1 MGFQEDSG
9 NSLGLLEKSTAASQA
24 TTDLRCTSS
33 QDSLGRFIGG
43 AANWDL
49 NHHCRRLLRSPFL
62 RLQRNLNEF
71 PWNSEILGIRD
82 RRAKIGDDFI
92 PMADRSAER
101 VTRTRI
107 RAEIAGNRL
116 ELIESGKARLALLLE
131 LIAGAERSIRML
143 MYMFNADAAGRSVR
157 DALAA
162 AARRGI
168 EVRLLVDG
176 FGSDA
181 GPEFFS
187 IFDEVGAEHCVFNPS
202 YGRSYLLRNHQKLVV
217 IDDRVAIVGGA
228 NIDDTY
234 MNDVGATHWRDLWLR
249 IEGPE
254 VAMPSRYFDLVFRWS
269 KRKNPAL
276 KYLRRQIAEFSEWRG
291 PLQWK
296 FSGPLSMRNS
306 WWRSIGQDIRSGHR
320 LEMIFAY
327 FAPPGAM
334 LRRIGRLGRRGRAR
348 IITPAKSD
356 NNSTIEAARHS
367 YSRLLRRHVEMYEYQ
382 PAKLHTKLAI
392 VDDIV
397 HIGSSNFDYRSL
409 YINME
414 VMLRIKDQG
423 FAEAMRGYFD
433 DEVAHSRWI
442 TPALHKRRANPWRR
456 IKWAISHFLVNV
468 MDYTVTRRLNFRV
481 ER

>member
-1 MGFQEDSG
+1 
-9 NSLGLLEKSTAASQA
+9 
-24 TTDLRCTSS
+24 
-33 QDSLGRFIGG
+33 
-43 AANWDL
+43 
-49 NHHCRRLLRSPFL
+49 
-62 RLQRNLNEF
+62 
-71 PWNSEILGIRD
+71 
-82 RRAKIGDDFI
+82 
-92 PMADRSAER
+92 MADRSTGR
-101 VTRTRI
+101 VTGAAI

-116 ELIESGKARLALLLE
+116 ELIEGGEARLALLLD
-131 LIAGAERSIRML
+131 LIANAERSIKML
-143 MYMFNADAAGRSVR
+143 MYMFNPDAVGQCVR

-162 AARRGI
+162 AAERGI
-168 EVRLLVDG
+168 EVRLLIDG

-181 GPEFFS
+181 RPEFFS
-187 IFDEVGAEHCVFNPS
+187 VFDEVGAEHCVFNPS
-202 YGRSYLLRNHQKLVV
+202 YGRGYLLRNHQKLVV
-217 IDDRVAIVGGA
+217 IDERVAIIGGS
-228 NIDDTY
+228 NIDDSY
-234 MNDVGATHWRDLWLR
+234 MSDLGDTRWRDLWLR

-254 VAMPSRYFDLVFRWS
+254 VAMPSRYFDLIFRWS
-269 KRKNPAL
+269 KRKRPVL

-306 WWRSIGQDIRSGHR
+306 WWRSIGQDIRRGQR
-320 LEMIFAY
+320 LDMIFAY

-356 NNSTIEAARHS
+356 NNATIAAARHS

-392 VDDIV
+392 VDDVV

-414 VMLRIKDQG
+414 VMLRIKDEG
-423 FAEAMRGYFD
+423 FAEAMRSYF
-433 DEVAHSRWI
+433 EGELAQSKWI
-442 TPALHKRRANPWRR
+442 TPALHKRRASPWRR